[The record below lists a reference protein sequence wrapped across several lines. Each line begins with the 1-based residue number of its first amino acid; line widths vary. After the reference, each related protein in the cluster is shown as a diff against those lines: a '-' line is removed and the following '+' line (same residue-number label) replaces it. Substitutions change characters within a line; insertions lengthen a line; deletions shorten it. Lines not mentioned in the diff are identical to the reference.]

1 MTSKVKAFNTRR
13 LHRNSSWNFLLIGK
27 SLRFLTLHR
36 ITFQTLRGFVI
47 EGSNGTMSE
56 CVSDC
61 THLHTLSGTS
71 KIRESL
77 LLVTLASF
85 RFIC

>member
-1 MTSKVKAFNTRR
+1 
-13 LHRNSSWNFLLIGK
+13 
-27 SLRFLTLHR
+27 
-36 ITFQTLRGFVI
+36 
-47 EGSNGTMSE
+47 MSE

-85 RFIC
+85 SFIC